1 MSAIVHPELGT
12 LSPEITTTAPFHPL
26 NWLRC
31 PGNLAKLQRIAA
43 RKYARDCEGRG
54 EDKTA
59 IHAAETLRQHPR
71 KIRAAAVEMAVDAA
85 VSRFLDADY
94 AKLGITDDEP
104 ARAVLGA
111 ISYVR
116 RARWRHGMDGSSRK
130 DSRKGSPYIG
140 SMASRGDNPAAVASA
155 IEQARKSPRYATGL
169 QSDLA
174 ENRARAALTGEV
186 GERKTGNMIQCPG
199 GKAYGETRHM
209 IATGEI
215 GTYVP
220 GEGSQDWNGAEIPFR
235 YRREIRPGGWKM
247 ETRKA
252 HKPTEYPAGL
262 VMDTAEAGTEP
273 GTFIPPAIPTAGMP
287 PIPGTELTRKPACPV
302 RAERIAAGDFNG
314 RARVILQG

>member
-1 MSAIVHPELGT
+1 MATIIHPELGS
-12 LSPEITTTAPFHPL
+12 LSPEITTTAPFNPL

-31 PGNLAKLQRIAA
+31 PGNLSKLKRIAA

-111 ISYVR
+111 ISYAR
-116 RARWRHGMDGSSRK
+116 RARWRYGMDGSSRK

-155 IEQARKSPRYATGL
+155 IEQARKSPRYDTGL

-174 ENRARAALTGEV
+174 ENRARAALTGTV
-186 GERKTGNMIQCPG
+186 VERKTGKTIQCPG
-199 GKAYGETRHM
+199 GKVYGDGRRM
-209 IATGEI
+209 IATGET
-215 GTYVP
+215 GCYVP
-220 GEGSQDWNGAEIPFR
+220 GEGSQEWSGEKIPYR
-235 YRREIRPGGWKM
+235 YRRAIRPGGWKM
-247 ETRKA
+247 EPTRRGN
-252 HKPTEYPAGL
+252 PTAYNAGE
-262 VMDTAEAGTEP
+262 VAETVDGVSEP
-273 GTFIPPAIPTAGMP
+273 GTFIPPSIPTTGIP
-287 PIPGTELTRKPACPV
+287 PIPGTELTRKPACQI
-302 RAERIAAGDFNG
+302 RAERIAAGAFNG